1 MDSDASESAEDGYEY
16 SDECSTP
23 GGAQPAI
30 TTGLTPAPPKR
41 SYTRTDDLPTADSQA
56 SVASVASVAS
66 DDAVEIAITPSFYV
80 NEGSKR
86 RSATRRRRQE
96 SPAELPEPIPKPLL
110 LPVARPA
117 METSRQVETLRQQ
130 VRRRMSGKSRIPL
143 PR

>member
-1 MDSDASESAEDGYEY
+1 M
-16 SDECSTP
+16 TP
-23 GGAQPAI
+23 GLTPAQPAI

-41 SYTRTDDLPTADSQA
+41 AYGRIDDLPTADSQA
-56 SVASVASVAS
+56 SLASVAS

-96 SPAELPEPIPKPLL
+96 SPAELPEPIHKTLPLQME
-110 LPVARPA
+110 RPA
-117 METSRQVETLRQQ
+117 METSRQLETLRQQ
-130 VRRRMSGKSRIPL
+130 MRRRMSGKSRIPL